1 MLLKELRDW
10 VNKLPLEMDEFVVVT
25 REIKMDEEDLNK
37 MLFKDFPLVSGIPDE
52 NTKRIVLHD
61 YESQVVINEIRE
73 KTKPKDV
80 E

>member
-1 MLLKELRDW
+1 MLLKELIDW

>member
-10 VNKLPLEMDEFVVVT
+10 VNKLPVEMDEFVVVT
-25 REIKMDEEDLNK
+25 REIKMDEEDLDK

-73 KTKPKDV
+73 KTKPKEV

>member
-10 VNKLPLEMDEFVVVT
+10 VNKLPVEMDEFVVVT
-25 REIKMDEEDLNK
+25 REIKMDEEDLDK
-37 MLFKDFPLVSGIPDE
+37 MLYKDFPLVSGIPDE

-73 KTKPKDV
+73 KTKPNDV

>member
-1 MLLKELRDW
+1 MQLKELREW
-10 VNKLPLEMDEFVVVT
+10 VNKLPEEMNDFVVVT
-25 REIKMDEEDLNK
+25 REIKMDEKNPDK
-37 MLFKDFPLVSGIPDE
+37 MLFKDFPLVSGLPDE

-73 KTKPKDV
+73 KSKPKDT

>member
-1 MLLKELRDW
+1 
-10 VNKLPLEMDEFVVVT
+10 
-25 REIKMDEEDLNK
+25 

-73 KTKPKDV
+73 KTKPNDV

>member
-10 VNKLPLEMDEFVVVT
+10 INKLPLEMDEFVVVT
-25 REIKMDEEDLNK
+25 REIKMDEEDLDK

>member
-10 VNKLPLEMDEFVVVT
+10 VNKLPVEMDEFVVVT
-25 REIKMDEEDLNK
+25 REIKMDEEDLDK
-37 MLFKDFPLVSGIPDE
+37 MLYKDFPLVSGIPDE

>member
-1 MLLKELRDW
+1 MEKRVITDPDTGEQKIIE
-10 VNKLPLEMDEFVVVT
+10 V
-25 REIKMDEEDLNK
+25 MDEENPDKTLS
-37 MLFKDFPLVSGIPDE
+37 KDFPLVSGLPDE

-73 KTKPKDV
+73 KTKPKDI

>member
-10 VNKLPLEMDEFVVVT
+10 VNKLPAEMDEFVVVT
-25 REIKMDEEDLNK
+25 REIKLDEEDSSK
-37 MLFKDFPLVSGIPDE
+37 MLFKDFPLVSGVPDE
-52 NTKRIVLHD
+52 NTKRVVLHD

-73 KTKPKDV
+73 KNKPKDT

>member
-10 VNKLPLEMDEFVVVT
+10 INKLPLEMDEFVVVT

-73 KTKPKDV
+73 KTKPNDV

>member
-10 VNKLPLEMDEFVVVT
+10 VNKLPVEMDEFVVVT
-25 REIKMDEEDLNK
+25 REIKMDEEDLDK

-73 KTKPKDV
+73 KTKPNDV

>member
-1 MLLKELRDW
+1 MQLKELRDW
-10 VNKLPLEMDEFVVVT
+10 VNKLPVEMDEFVVVT
-25 REIKMDEEDLNK
+25 REIKMDEEDLDK

-52 NTKRIVLHD
+52 NTKRIVFHD

-73 KTKPKDV
+73 KTKPNDV

>member
-10 VNKLPLEMDEFVVVT
+10 VNKLPVEMDEFVVVT
-25 REIKMDEEDLNK
+25 REIKMDEEDLDK

>member
-10 VNKLPLEMDEFVVVT
+10 VNKLTVEMDEFVVVT
-25 REIKMDEEDLNK
+25 REIKMDEEDLDK
-37 MLFKDFPLVSGIPDE
+37 MLYKDFPLVSGIPDE

>member
-10 VNKLPLEMDEFVVVT
+10 VNKLPIEMDEFVVVT
-25 REIKMDEEDLNK
+25 REIKMDEEDLDK

>member
-1 MLLKELRDW
+1 MVSSAEYESK
-10 VNKLPLEMDEFVVVT
+10 
-25 REIKMDEEDLNK
+25 EDLDK
-37 MLFKDFPLVSGIPDE
+37 MLYKDFPLVSGIPDE

>member
-25 REIKMDEEDLNK
+25 REIKMDEEDLDK
-37 MLFKDFPLVSGIPDE
+37 MLYKDFPLVSGIPDE

>member
-1 MLLKELRDW
+1 MQLKELRDW
-10 VNKLPLEMDEFVVVT
+10 VNKLPVEMDEFVVVT
-25 REIKMDEEDLNK
+25 REIKMDEEDLDK